1 MPMTAKE
8 KLMHRRQR
16 RVAKLRLLRV
26 KLQEA
31 SDSKTRERILGKI
44 QRISPLYKVETK

>member
-16 RVAKLRLLRV
+16 RIAKLRLLRV

-31 SDSKTRERILGKI
+31 SDSKTRERILEKI
-44 QRISPLYKVETK
+44 RRISPLYKVATK

>member
-16 RVAKLRLLRV
+16 RVAKLRLLRA
-26 KLQEA
+26 KYEQA
-31 SDSKTRERILGKI
+31 TDSKTRERILEKI
-44 QRISPLYKVETK
+44 RRVSPLYDLKSK

>member
-31 SDSKTRERILGKI
+31 PDSKSRERILEKI
-44 QRISPLYKVETK
+44 RRISPLYKVAAK

>member
-16 RVAKLRLLRV
+16 RVAKLRLLRA
-26 KLQEA
+26 KFQETTDNKA
-31 SDSKTRERILGKI
+31 RERILEKI
-44 QRISPLYKVETK
+44 RRVSPLYKIQEK